1 VILVTAASH
10 QTFKDCQHFQHPKV
24 SKNSLVQA
32 FKMLWVFLSLLPYWK
47 SVLKFIKL
55 EKKEGTT
62 IKRSL
67 EKLYINATLLKL
79 NTDWLHFG
87 FATMAMDRELVAKA
101 IGAKLAVS
109 LRGYDIDVYPL
120 KNTSCYKL
128 LWDQVDKVHSIS
140 IYLLYKAY
148 DLGLSS
154 DVDYQIITPAV
165 DLDKIK
171 QPENVQVKSSAQL
184 KILTIGRLHWIKGI
198 DDLIETAFALK
209 QHGIDFE
216 WNIIGGGDQKHE
228 ERYKFHVYQKQ
239 LENQV
244 KFIGKLSHKETL
256 SHLNTTD
263 VYVQTSLSEGFCN
276 ATLEAQAIGKPC
288 LAYDAGAL
296 SENILNKR
304 TGSVVPKGLPTLL
317 ADKIL
322 EVIQLDGQTKKSIQ
336 QKAVERVQSKFSL
349 QQQKEKFH
357 EFYVN

>member
-1 VILVTAASH
+1 
-10 QTFKDCQHFQHPKV
+10 
-24 SKNSLVQA
+24 
-32 FKMLWVFLSLLPYWK
+32 MLLVFLSLLPYWK

-79 NTDWLHFG
+79 NIDWLHFG
-87 FATMAMDRELVAKA
+87 FATMAIERELVAKA
-101 IGAKLAVS
+101 IGAKLGVS
-109 LRGYDIDVYPL
+109 FRGYDIDVYPI
-120 KNTSCYKL
+120 KHTSCYKL
-128 LWDQVDKVHSIS
+128 LWAQVDKVHSIS

-171 QPENVQVKSSAQL
+171 QPENVQVKSSVQL

-263 VYVQTSLSEGFCN
+263 IYVQTSLSEGFCN
-276 ATLEAQAIGKPC
+276 AVLEAQALGKLC

-296 SENILNKR
+296 SENILNKK
-304 TGSVVPKGLPTLL
+304 TGWLVPKGLPTLL